1 MIIYKIDGYQRPIPT
16 IYLNDRERHR
26 EKGRNIMALTNAS
39 TKEILSKAG
48 VESENIAK
56 TVDKIMEG
64 HNATVDALREEIDTY
79 KKKAEKA
86 DDLQKQLEKAQKDL
100 KEATSDEAEEKYK
113 TKYEMLKDEFKEYKK
128 GIEEK
133 ATKENKAKAYR
144 EILKEAGISDKRIE
158 SVLKVSDVDSI
169 EFDDDG
175 NVKDK
180 DELLKGI
187 KEEWSDFIQT
197 ADVQGANTDNP
208 PANTGGKTVTRDDI
222 IKVKDTSER
231 QKLIKENIELFRA

>member
-1 MIIYKIDGYQRPIPT
+1 MTQNVT
-16 IYLNDRERHR
+16 ERK
-26 EKGRNIMALTNAS
+26 EETMMALTKANV
-39 TKEILSKAG
+39 KEIMSKAG
-48 VESENIAK
+48 VDSENMKEAVNAII
-56 TVDKIMEG
+56 DG
-64 HNATVDALREEIDTY
+64 HTTSIEALREERDSY
-79 KKKAEKA
+79 KEQAQKA
-86 DDLQKQLEKAQKDL
+86 DDLAKQLAKAQKEL

-128 GIEEK
+128 EIEAK
-133 ATKENKAKAYR
+133 ATKESKAKAYK
-144 EILKEAGISDKRIE
+144 EILKEAGISEKRIE

-197 ADVQGANTDNP
+197 ADVQGAKTENP
-208 PANTGGKTVTRDDI
+208 PANTGGKTMTKEDI
-222 IKVKDTSER
+222 MKIKDTSER

>member
-1 MIIYKIDGYQRPIPT
+1 
-16 IYLNDRERHR
+16 
-26 EKGRNIMALTNAS
+26 MALTNAS

-86 DDLQKQLEKAQKDL
+86 DELQKQLEKAQKDL

-133 ATKENKAKAYR
+133 ATKESKAKAYR

-158 SVLKVSDVDSI
+158 SVLKVSDIDSI

-175 NVKDK
+175 KVKDK

-197 ADVQGANTDNP
+197 ADVQGANPENP
-208 PANTGGKTVTRDDI
+208 PANIGGKTMTKEDI
-222 IKVKDTSER
+222 MKIKDTSER
-231 QKLIKENIELFRA
+231 QKAIKENIELFRA

>member
-1 MIIYKIDGYQRPIPT
+1 
-16 IYLNDRERHR
+16 
-26 EKGRNIMALTNAS
+26 MALTNAS

-86 DDLQKQLEKAQKDL
+86 DELQRQLEKAQKDL
-100 KEATSDEAEEKYK
+100 KDATSDEAEEKYK
-113 TKYEMLKDEFKEYKK
+113 TKYEMLKDEFKEFKK
-128 GIEEK
+128 SIEEK
-133 ATKENKAKAYR
+133 ATKENKSKAYKDM
-144 EILKEAGISDKRIE
+144 LKEAGISDKRIDA
-158 SVLKVSDVDSI
+158 VLRVSDVDSI
-169 EFDDDG
+169 EFDDEG
-175 NVKDK
+175 KVKDK

-197 ADVQGANTDNP
+197 ADVQGAKTDNP
-208 PANTGGKTVTRDDI
+208 PENTGGGKTLTKDDI
-222 IKVKDTSER
+222 MKVKDTSER

>member
-1 MIIYKIDGYQRPIPT
+1 
-16 IYLNDRERHR
+16 
-26 EKGRNIMALTNAS
+26 MALTNANV
-39 TKEILSKAG
+39 KEILSKAG
-48 VESENIAK
+48 VDSEHMKDAVNEI
-56 TVDKIMEG
+56 IEG
-64 HNATVDALREEIDTY
+64 HTTSIEALREERDSY
-79 KKKAEKA
+79 KEKA
-86 DDLQKQLEKAQKDL
+86 QKVEDLEKQLEKAQKDL

-113 TKYEMLKDEFKEYKK
+113 TKYEMLKDEFKEFKK

-169 EFDDDG
+169 EFDDEG
-175 NVKDK
+175 KVKDK
-180 DELLKGI
+180 DDMLKSI

-197 ADVQGANTDNP
+197 AGVQGAKTDNP
-208 PANTGGKTVTRDDI
+208 PENTGGGKTLTKDEI
-222 IKVKDTSER
+222 MKVKDTSER

>member
-1 MIIYKIDGYQRPIPT
+1 
-16 IYLNDRERHR
+16 
-26 EKGRNIMALTNAS
+26 MALTNANV
-39 TKEILSKAG
+39 KEILSKAG
-48 VESENIAK
+48 VDSEHMKDAVNEI
-56 TVDKIMEG
+56 IEG
-64 HNATVDALREEIDTY
+64 HTTSIEALREERDAY
-79 KKKAEKA
+79 KEKAQKA

-197 ADVQGANTDNP
+197 AGVQGAKTENP
-208 PANTGGKTVTRDDI
+208 PANTGGQTMTKEDI
-222 IKVKDTSER
+222 MKIKDTSER
-231 QKLIKENIELFRA
+231 QKAIKENIELFRT

>member
-1 MIIYKIDGYQRPIPT
+1 
-16 IYLNDRERHR
+16 
-26 EKGRNIMALTNAS
+26 MALTNAS

-86 DDLQKQLEKAQKDL
+86 DELQKQLEKAQKDL
-100 KEATSDEAEEKYK
+100 KEATSDETEEKYK

-133 ATKENKAKAYR
+133 ATKESKAKAYR

-175 NVKDK
+175 NIKDK

-197 ADVQGANTDNP
+197 ADVQGAKTENP
-208 PANTGGKTVTRDDI
+208 PANTGGKTMTKDDI
-222 IKVKDTSER
+222 MKVKDTTER
-231 QKLIKENIELFRA
+231 QKLIKENIDLFRA

>member
-1 MIIYKIDGYQRPIPT
+1 
-16 IYLNDRERHR
+16 
-26 EKGRNIMALTNAS
+26 MALTNANV
-39 TKEILSKAG
+39 KEILSKAG
-48 VESENIAK
+48 VDSEHMKDAVNEI
-56 TVDKIMEG
+56 IEG
-64 HNATVDALREEIDTY
+64 HTTSIEALREERDNY
-79 KKKAEKA
+79 KAEAQKA
-86 DDLQKQLEKAQKDL
+86 EDLAKQLEKVQKDL
-100 KEATSDEAEEKYK
+100 KEATSDEVEEKYK

-133 ATKENKAKAYR
+133 ATKESKAKAYK
-144 EILKEAGISDKRIE
+144 EILKEAGISGKRIE

-197 ADVQGANTDNP
+197 ADVQGARTENP
-208 PANTGGKTVTRDDI
+208 PANTGGQTMTKEDI
-222 IKVKDTSER
+222 FKIKDTSER
-231 QKLIKENIELFRA
+231 QKAIKENIELFRA